1 MSAPA
6 AAILGCAGPRLT
18 ERERRFFREADP
30 WGFILFA
37 RNCESAGQIAA
48 LVADLRAAVGRDAPV
63 LIDQE
68 GGRVARLPRDAGRAW
83 APPLEAVARAGDRAA
98 EMLRLRARIIAHEL
112 AALGIDVNCAPLA
125 DIATPTTHPV
135 LRDRCYGATPGA
147 VAARARAVA
156 EGLLA
161 GGVLPVLKH
170 IPGHGRA
177 TADSHRALPR
187 VGAAAADLRL
197 TDFAPF
203 AALADL
209 PLGMTA
215 HVVYTALDD
224 RPATI
229 SPAMIR
235 LIRDELG
242 FAGLL
247 MTDDISMQAL
257 SGSVGERAAAA
268 RAAGC
273 DVVLHCNGDAEEM
286 AAVVAAAGSL
296 TPAAEARAAAALAR
310 RGAGEAVDIAALQA
324 KHDALLSATGHD

>member
-6 AAILGCAGPRLT
+6 AAILGCAGPHLT
-18 ERERRFFREADP
+18 EGERRFFRDADP

-37 RNCESAGQIAA
+37 RNCESAGQTAA

-68 GGRVARLPRDAGRAW
+68 GGRVARLSSDAARAW

-98 EMLRLRARIIAHEL
+98 EMLRLRYRIIAHEL

-125 DIATPTTHPV
+125 DTATPATHPV
-135 LRDRCYGATPGA
+135 LRNRCYGAAPGA

-156 EGLLA
+156 GGLLA

-187 VGAAAADLRL
+187 VEAPLADLRL
-197 TDFAPF
+197 ADFAPF

-215 HVVYTALDD
+215 HVVFAALDD

-229 SPAMIR
+229 SPAVIR
-235 LIRDELG
+235 LIREELG
-242 FAGLL
+242 FGGLL

-257 SGSVGERAAAA
+257 SGGLGARTAAAI
-268 RAAGC
+268 AAGC
-273 DVVLHCNGDAEEM
+273 DVTLHCNGDADEM

-296 TPAAEARAAAALAR
+296 TPAAEARAAVALAR
-310 RGAGEAVDIAALQA
+310 RGAGEPVDIAALQA
-324 KHDALLSATGHD
+324 KHDALLIGARDG